1 MKNPEIL
8 VRWPENSAGVRE
20 VLCGEALNFSPGD
33 PVDFFGSFLYQER
46 NEQQT
51 GFVLSHIL
59 QRVHHIQREYILCT
73 VRVLLL
79 YFLFFLCSLSSS
91 AQSPLFSQYRVA
103 PNATLNPAWAAASP
117 DWWVVAH
124 YRRQNLDGG
133 NTFRSSQ
140 FSATRPL
147 LWGKQ
152 RYGGVGISVLDD
164 RAGEA
169 GWYRFQ
175 RLGASLAQDIALT
188 RQQRLSLGFNA
199 NYQVKR
205 ISTENIRTGSQF
217 RPGQGFDPALTSGE
231 NMNDLQANYLSLGT
245 GLLWY
250 AVDRDQATIFYTGIS
265 WLDFNRPDESFFGSV
280 QPLPSTLTVQNG
292 FRAYQKNRFS
302 VFPEFL
308 LVYQAGATLLNVG
321 SRFSYELRNAF
332 SANTTNPR
340 VDLITR
346 YMLNRNL
353 VLTLQ
358 WHQPSYTLGVSFDTE
373 ASIRPANPLQNAF
386 EVALAWHQPVKPK
399 DKPQWNRRRKKR
411 NRRDRSKSKISVRI
425 PRLASIPPNSPV
437 DSLGKLPEVS
447 TVTSPLV
454 SIPKGKITTSSLDLI
469 VEFSFNQTLVNSDS
483 ENSLATIAQFLRQH
497 PNLVVTLAG
506 HTDNV
511 GNDEANQ
518 RLSLARARAVQRLLL
533 EQQVA
538 SERIRIEGK
547 GESEPLYPN
556 TDEVLR
562 AKNRRVE
569 ISFSR

>member
-1 MKNPEIL
+1 M
-8 VRWPENSAGVRE
+8 
-20 VLCGEALNFSPGD
+20 
-33 PVDFFGSFLYQER
+33 PVNIIRLPS
-46 NEQQT
+46 
-51 GFVLSHIL
+51 
-59 QRVHHIQREYILCT
+59 
-73 VRVLLL
+73 LL
-79 YFLFFLCSLSSS
+79 FIFFLSAFSSS

-152 RYGGVGISVLDD
+152 RYGGVGVAVLDD
-164 RAGEA
+164 RTGEA

-175 RLGASLAQDIALT
+175 RVGASLAQDIALT

-250 AVDRDQATIFYTGIS
+250 VVDRDQATTFYAGLS

-280 QPLPSTLTVQNG
+280 QPLPSTLTIQNG
-292 FRAYQKNRFS
+292 FRVYQKNRFS

-308 LVYQAGATLLNVG
+308 LVHQAGATLLNAG

-332 SANTTNPR
+332 ATNTTNPR
-340 VDLITR
+340 VDLVTR
-346 YMLNRNL
+346 YTLNRNL
-353 VLTLQ
+353 ALALQ
-358 WHQPSYTLGVSFDTE
+358 WHQSSYVLGVNFDVG
-373 ASIRPANPLQNAF
+373 ASTHRANPFQNAF

-399 DKPQWNRRRKKR
+399 DKPQWKRRRKKR
-411 NRRDRSKSKISVRI
+411 DRRDRSHSEISVRI
-425 PRLASIPPNSPV
+425 PRLTLLPPHSPV

-454 SIPKGKITTSSLDLI
+454 SIPKGKITTSTLDLI
-469 VEFSFNQTLVNSDS
+469 IEFSFNQTLVNSTS
-483 ENSLATIAQFLRQH
+483 ENSLANITQFLRQH
-497 PNLVVTLAG
+497 PNLVVTLTG

-511 GNDEANQ
+511 GGNEANQ
-518 RLSLARARAVQRLLL
+518 RLSLARARQVRRFLLD
-533 EQQVA
+533 QQVA
-538 SERIRIEGK
+538 LERIHIEGK

-556 TDEVLR
+556 TDEALR

-569 ISFSR
+569 ISFSPN